1 MTDKCDCHDDLVV
14 AIRTL
19 TDSAVTQNQFYSE
32 LKDLMHGQQTVSEQ
46 ITQLISRNNK
56 KEVVIICLAFAIGM
70 LSGQLDWLALVA

>member
-70 LSGQLDWLALVA
+70 LSGRLDWLTLVA

>member
-1 MTDKCDCHDDLVV
+1 LVI

-19 TDSAVTQNQFYSE
+19 TDNAVTQNQFYSE

-70 LSGQLDWLALVA
+70 LSGQLDWLTLLA